1 MINYLIRRIENPWL
15 RWGLFL
21 LSIMVFLYLFGV
33 TSFRPDRAM
42 QKCHNVDIP
51 KEVLLVQTES
61 YCRCIKQM
69 VDIKDMSKRSQFC
82 INTIQANKELISP
95 LTQ

>member
-1 MINYLIRRIENPWL
+1 MINYFIRRIENPWL

-21 LSIMVFLYLFGV
+21 LSILIFLYLFGV

-42 QKCHNVDIP
+42 QKCHGINIP

-61 YCRCIKQM
+61 YCRCMKQT
-69 VDIKDMSKRSQFC
+69 VDIKDEDKRSEFC
-82 INTIQANKELISP
+82 IRSIQANKELMS